1 MHSPMLANYRNVN
14 AVVWRVST
22 SSYRNDK
29 RYDLQPNVLQCLS
42 NSEQSLYSRKKINTC
57 YIPSRYNGYMLNKG
71 CQQVNLRM
79 DR

>member
-42 NSEQSLYSRKKINTC
+42 NSEQSLYSRKKSTPAIYLVGIMAIC
-57 YIPSRYNGYMLNKG
+57 
-71 CQQVNLRM
+71 
-79 DR
+79 